1 MSLKILIIEDEPDI
15 RKNLEYNLSREGY
28 SVLTAAS
35 IAEAEQLIYSN
46 NLSLVLLDLML
57 PDGSGLELCKKMKS
71 DPDIQNL
78 PIIILTAKDDEVDK
92 VVGFEIGADDYV
104 TKPFSVRELILR
116 IKAVLKRGEK
126 KKDIVE
132 IDRQFGD
139 LKIDIDSH
147 EVYVDG
153 ELVNLTALEFKLLIQ
168 LVDRRG
174 RVQSREQL
182 LTDVGVCGW
191 GRPVLL
197 HSRRNPAVA
206 AAEAGPELAGGGRG
220 AMLYISGN
228 DTPASKALKG
238 TKDWTQVKMRLK
250 SGLDTSLTITC
261 LFGGWGIVTGKAWWD
276 DVSLRKVTYEV
287 IESDESE
294 SVAKGNV
301 ERGKKIFMT
310 HPIAACTRCHVV
322 KGVGGPVGP
331 VGPVSPVGPV
341 GLNLRE
347 TNKAKTNMLA
357 AHVAAMRSPDS
368 VTNTPPQNAPPK
380 YPAGTTI

>member
-46 NLSLVLLDLML
+46 NLSLILLDLML
-57 PDGSGLELCKKMKS
+57 PDGSGLDLCKKMKS
-71 DPDIQNL
+71 DPDVQNL

-92 VVGFEIGADDYV
+92 VVGFELGADDYV

-116 IKAVLKRGEK
+116 IKAVLKRGEN

-147 EVYVDG
+147 EVFVDG

-182 LTDVGVCGW
+182 LADVW
-191 GRPVLL
+191 GY
-197 HSRRNPAVA
+197 S
-206 AAEAGPELAGGGRG
+206 AEVTTRTV
-220 AMLYISGN
+220 
-228 DTPASKALKG
+228 DTHIKRLREKLG
-238 TKDWTQVKMRLK
+238 TMGKYVQ
-250 SGLDTSLTITC
+250 TI
-261 LFGGWGIVTGKAWWD
+261 
-276 DVSLRKVTYEV
+276 R
-287 IESDESE
+287 
-294 SVAKGNV
+294 
-301 ERGKKIFMT
+301 
-310 HPIAACTRCHVV
+310 
-322 KGVGGPVGP
+322 GVGYKF
-331 VGPVSPVGPV
+331 S
-341 GLNLRE
+341 
-347 TNKAKTNMLA
+347 
-357 AHVAAMRSPDS
+357 RSPD
-368 VTNTPPQNAPPK
+368 
-380 YPAGTTI
+380 